1 MHYIVAIIGRP
12 NVGKS
17 TLFNRLVQARKAIV
31 DNESGVTRDRQYGDV
46 EWNGKTFQVI
56 DTGGY
61 LADSDNVF
69 EKEII
74 KQIHLAVEEAHALI
88 FMVDVKDGLTYLDEA
103 ATELLHNTNKPVY
116 LAVNKVDNNKNMLE
130 AQEFYSMG
138 FEKIFFISSIS
149 GSGIGDLLDDLV
161 LEINTLIPDEINSEI
176 PKIAIIGQPN
186 VGKSSLLNTFLGE
199 ERTIVSKIA
208 GTTRDSI
215 FTHFNKFDK
224 ELILIDTA
232 GIRKKTSSKEDL
244 EFYSII
250 RAIKAIEEADVCILM
265 IDAVMGM
272 NAQDVNLFSMVT
284 RKNKG
289 ILIVVNKWDLV
300 EKNTQSV
307 IEYTEKIK
315 KKIAPFVDVPI
326 VFTSVKEKQRLLKI
340 LDQVIEIFKNRKNR
354 IQTSVLNDKLLKIIE
369 SYSAPVVRGHSV
381 KIKYIVQLPTAIP
394 SFAFYTN
401 FPNDIKQPY
410 RNYIENQMRKL
421 FNFCG
426 VPIRIFFRKK

>member
-61 LADSDNVF
+61 LADSDNVY

-307 IEYTEKIK
+307 IEYTEK
-315 KKIAPFVDVPI
+315 
-326 VFTSVKEKQRLLKI
+326 
-340 LDQVIEIFKNRKNR
+340 
-354 IQTSVLNDKLLKIIE
+354 
-369 SYSAPVVRGHSV
+369 
-381 KIKYIVQLPTAIP
+381 
-394 SFAFYTN
+394 
-401 FPNDIKQPY
+401 
-410 RNYIENQMRKL
+410 
-421 FNFCG
+421 
-426 VPIRIFFRKK
+426 